1 MLFLANYEIPL
12 ENLDA
17 AMAKRLDWEVAA
29 PETMKIVG
37 EWVAHGSGEIVR
49 GVVVFETSDPADI
62 QQLVLYYGKSV
73 TFDVRAASDVPAALE
88 RTRALLDE
96 KVR

>member
-1 MLFLANYEIPL
+1 MLFLAHYEIPI
-12 ENLDA
+12 EHLDA
-17 AMAKRLDWEVAA
+17 AIAKRLDWEVAA

-37 EWVAHGSGEIVR
+37 EWVAHGSGDIVR

-62 QQLVLYYGKSV
+62 QQLILYYGKAV

-88 RTRALLDE
+88 RTRAALDG
-96 KVR
+96 KAR